1 MQISPALA
9 LIIILAQIIFLEIV
23 LSLDNAAVLGT
34 IVLSLPADQ
43 RVPWPKALK
52 RLGRLLDPLLGY
64 QRTAGLR
71 VGLLGAYTGQALMLV
86 MASFI
91 IHNPWLQ
98 LIGAAYLLKMSVS
111 ALGASEKEAE
121 EDAASPAEKEERKV
135 SRQRG
140 FWATVVMVE
149 LMDLAFSLDN
159 VVVVVSIS
167 PQLWLVMLGV
177 AVGILG
183 MRFAAG
189 LFSRLIEKVPPLATA
204 AYILVFNIGVEF
216 VLARLF
222 HLDIPDFTRFVI
234 NVGTLV
240 LAFLYAKLPIMQI
253 ALRIPLK
260 GCQWVFYAMD
270 RVFNLVLFP
279 VAWVWGKLIR
289 WLTRL
294 FREKL
299 VSTRSVD

>member
-1 MQISPALA
+1 MQISPGLA
-9 LIIILAQIIFLEIV
+9 LIIILAQIIFLEVV

-34 IVLSLPADQ
+34 IVLGLPADQ
-43 RVPWPKALK
+43 CVPWPRGLR

-71 VGLLGAYTGQALMLV
+71 VGLLGAYTGQALMLI

-91 IHNPWLQ
+91 IRNPWLQ
-98 LIGAAYLLKMSVS
+98 LVGAAYLLKMSVG
-111 ALGASEKEAE
+111 ALGAGEKDAEDEEAT
-121 EDAASPAEKEERKV
+121 PAEKEEHKA
-135 SRQRG
+135 SRQKG

-177 AVGILG
+177 AVGMLG

-222 HLDIPDFTRFVI
+222 HLDIPDLTRFVI

-240 LAFLYAKLPIMQI
+240 LAFLYAKLPVMQTLLKFP
-253 ALRIPLK
+253 LRLS
-260 GCQWVFYAMD
+260 QWVFYRMD
-270 RVFNLVLFP
+270 QLFNLILFP
-279 VAWVWGKLIR
+279 VSWAWGKVIR
-289 WLTRL
+289 WLTRM
-294 FREKL
+294 FRDML
-299 VSTRSVD
+299 VSSRSLE